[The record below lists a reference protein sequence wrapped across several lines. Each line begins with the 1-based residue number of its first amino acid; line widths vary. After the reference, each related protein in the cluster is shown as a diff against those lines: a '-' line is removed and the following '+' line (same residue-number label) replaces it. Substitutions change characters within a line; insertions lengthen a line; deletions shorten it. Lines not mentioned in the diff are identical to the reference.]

1 MQKFF
6 FSTNQVQLSKP
17 FFDFKS
23 IFSTL
28 FFLLLLKKSFVKLLF
43 SSSIRS
49 SDDELVKLS
58 MDADISIR
66 SGVLC

>member
-1 MQKFF
+1 MQKYF
-6 FSTNQVQLSKP
+6 FSTDQVKFSKH
-17 FFDFKS
+17 FSDFKS

-28 FFLLLLKKSFVKLLF
+28 FFLLLLKKSFIKLLF